1 MQQKL
6 SNASVPMRL
15 NFLFYQFSVPKQVT
29 VYLELLCD
37 TVFVLLYNITDSCI
51 YTHGL

>member
-15 NFLFYQFSVPKQVT
+15 NFLFYQFSVPKQKW
-29 VYLELLCD
+29 
-37 TVFVLLYNITDSCI
+37 LYI
-51 YTHGL
+51 